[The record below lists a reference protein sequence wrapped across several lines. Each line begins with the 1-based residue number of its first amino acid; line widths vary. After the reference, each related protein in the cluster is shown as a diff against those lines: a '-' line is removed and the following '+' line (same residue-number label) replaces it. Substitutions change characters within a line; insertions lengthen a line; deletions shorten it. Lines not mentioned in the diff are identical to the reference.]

1 MTLFQIASLG
11 LFVVLVAVAYRAD
24 IARFFYGLGR
34 IFPARKDAPTAEP
47 SIAIAIVEDI
57 VNITE
62 LRDKLAAQNCAEGVD
77 ACTVLLRVIVEHEHP
92 ASHGTN
98 ASLSS

>member
-1 MTLFQIASLG
+1 MTSFQLVSFG
-11 LFVVLVAVAYRAD
+11 LFLVLVAVAYRKELVSF
-24 IARFFYGLGR
+24 IVSLGH
-34 IFPARKDAPTAEP
+34 IFPERPIVEPAEP

-62 LRDKLAAQNCAEGVD
+62 LRDKLASQGCVEGVD

-92 ASHGTN
+92 VKHTPVTSI
-98 ASLSS
+98 

>member
-1 MTLFQIASLG
+1 MTSFQLVSFG
-11 LFVVLVAVAYRAD
+11 LFLVLVAVAYRKELVSF
-24 IARFFYGLGR
+24 IVSLGR
-34 IFPARKDAPTAEP
+34 IFPERTIVEPAEP

-62 LRDKLAAQNCAEGVD
+62 LRDKLASQGCVEGVD

-92 ASHGTN
+92 VKHTPVTSI
-98 ASLSS
+98 

>member
-1 MTLFQIASLG
+1 MTTFQLVSFG
-11 LFVVLVAVAYRAD
+11 LFVVLAVAAYRREIVA
-24 IARFFYGLGR
+24 FFVSLGH
-34 IFPARKDAPTAEP
+34 IFPERVPAAPGGPP

-62 LRDKLAAQNCAEGVD
+62 LRDKLAAQNCAEGVE

-92 ASHGTN
+92 VKSAHV
-98 ASLSS
+98 SST

>member
-1 MTLFQIASLG
+1 MTSFQLVSFG
-11 LFVVLVAVAYRAD
+11 LFLVLVAVAYRKELVSF
-24 IARFFYGLGR
+24 IVSLGH
-34 IFPARKDAPTAEP
+34 IFPERTIAEPAEP

-62 LRDKLAAQNCAEGVD
+62 LRDKLASQGCVEGVD

-92 ASHGTN
+92 VKHTPVTSI
-98 ASLSS
+98 